1 MRATLERVYSTFR
14 SLPPGTGQ
22 VSDREK
28 WTGKKRSSRAGV
40 PSSVW
45 IQRVSLRGLGHESE
59 YIAQGVLRWS
69 PILALVRQ
77 RRPLLPG
84 GAPPRACSR
93 SPHGPPPLPSVSG
106 TSPAHTPARTVN
118 D

>member
-59 YIAQGVLRWS
+59 YIAQGVFRWS

-77 RRPLLPG
+77 RRPLLAG
-84 GAPPRACSR
+84 GAPAGVFCK
-93 SPHGPPPLPSVSG
+93 SPQHPSPLLFFL
-106 TSPAHTPARTVN
+106 
-118 D
+118 